1 MKQRHL
7 AGKSLQL
14 EFSNFCRSLQSN
26 SREVKACSFKKIS
39 SIMNKTTATLHIS
52 HFSLCFLHGGS
63 FLHIQLMEA
72 KQILIPVCKYPGV
85 ICLQCRHALDTCW
98 IPLTGMQTPG
108 MNWSACVDYSYWYS
122 DGKKHWFFDFY
133 AYLCSPLLYGFDLHV
148 QKLCVS
154 QWRWAVASHRGPVR
168 RSFYLQTLQGQ
179 SMFRLTNAF

>member
-1 MKQRHL
+1 MKQNHL

-26 SREVKACSFKKIS
+26 SRELKACSFKKIS
-39 SIMNKTTATLHIS
+39 SITDKTSATVHIS
-52 HFSLCFLHGGS
+52 HFGLYFPHGGS

-85 ICLQCRHALDTCW
+85 ICVQCRHALDTCW

-133 AYLCSPLLYGFDLHV
+133 AYLCSPVWFWLACPKIVHITV
-148 QKLCVS
+148 TMS
-154 QWRWAVASHRGPVR
+154 S
-168 RSFYLQTLQGQ
+168 GQ
-179 SMFRLTNAF
+179 SSRSCREKFLPSDPTGTEYV